1 MFSARKREEKKLCPP
16 KNKETVFETRIVR
29 KWATQPMTGIAAN
42 RITNEL
48 SLIYSTCACKG
59 YVCPVKIAYIQGLDW
74 SLGQEARAVLGS
86 VAGYSVCC
94 YLNMEGVARVVC
106 EAQKV

>member
-1 MFSARKREEKKLCPP
+1 M
-16 KNKETVFETRIVR
+16 
-29 KWATQPMTGIAAN
+29 
-42 RITNEL
+42 
-48 SLIYSTCACKG
+48 
-59 YVCPVKIAYIQGLDW
+59 KIAYFQGLDW
-74 SLGQEARAVLGS
+74 SRWQEARAVLVS